1 MTTIELEL
9 AELKARVE
17 GLEAAV
23 RRLANGEHQVT
34 APAPGE
40 PLDQAQLLAWL
51 KAEGLVVEP
60 PPEVE
65 AHAEH
70 WRALPEEEKQAILWE
85 LDHLPPDPMASD
97 IIIKNRR

>member
-1 MTTIELEL
+1 M
-9 AELKARVE
+9 
-17 GLEAAV
+17 

-40 PLDQAQLLAWL
+40 PLDQAQLLARL

-70 WRALPEEEKQAILWE
+70 WWTLPEEEKQAILWE
-85 LDHLPPDPMASD
+85 LDHLPPGPMVRA
-97 IIIKNRR
+97 IVIKNRR